1 MLQDIRPVLRPVL
14 RSARGLR
21 PFHRVGALLLQSAGA
36 CGLALGIAAPVCANA
51 QQAPVPT
58 RAEAQPTF
66 EVAAIKPS
74 KPGDGNHRWDDSND
88 RVSIEN
94 YTLRRLISVAYG
106 LKSESQVVGGPKW
119 IDRQA
124 FDIVAKVDDED
135 VAKMRKMNHDD
146 RGQERALMLR
156 SLLADRFDLKV
167 SRGVRKLP
175 AFALVVTKSGAKI
188 TPSPQQNNR
197 SSDLSGYNGRFTA
210 TNISMDDF
218 AHDLGILDE
227 VGSRVVVNRTGLTG
241 DFDFKMNFTRDHGDG
256 IPPDAQ
262 YPGLFTALKEQLGL
276 ELKPEKA
283 PVEVI
288 ILESASEPTL
298 D

>member
-1 MLQDIRPVLRPVL
+1 M
-14 RSARGLR
+14 
-21 PFHRVGALLLQSAGA
+21 
-36 CGLALGIAAPVCANA
+36 LALGILHNPRAKA
-51 QQAPVPT
+51 QQEPKA
-58 RAEAQPTF
+58 AIEDQASTF

-74 KPGDGNHRWDDSND
+74 KPGDGNHNWDDSND

-94 YTLRRLISVAYG
+94 YTLRRMISVAYG
-106 LKSESQVVGGPKW
+106 LKSESQVLGGPKW

-124 FDIVAKVDDED
+124 FDIAAKIDDED
-135 VAKMRKMNHDD
+135 VAKMGKMNHDD

-156 SLLADRFDLKV
+156 SLLADRFGLKV

-175 AFALVVTKSGAKI
+175 VFALVVTKSGAKI
-188 TPSPQQNNR
+188 MPSPQQNNR
-197 SSDLSGYNGRFTA
+197 SSDFSGYNGSVTA
-210 TNISMDDF
+210 TNLSMDDF

-227 VGSRVVVNRTGLTG
+227 VGSRVVLNRTGLTG
-241 DFDFKMNFTRDHGDG
+241 DFDFKMKFTRDHGEG

-283 PVEVI
+283 PVPVVI
-288 ILESASEPTL
+288 VDSASEPVF